1 MFPVLKS
8 IFSIILICLIILF
21 LQDCQNTNYY
31 SLEEGNVKILKA
43 YSIKDISCG
52 TSHTV
57 TRYLVGNSYKNDVD
71 SCLSAINAKSCSQWN
86 VSDPTPRECMG
97 INTKGK

>member
-1 MFPVLKS
+1 M
-8 IFSIILICLIILF
+8 ILF

-57 TRYLVGNSYKNDVD
+57 TRYLVGNSNKNDVD
-71 SCLSAINAKSCSQWN
+71 SCLSAIYAKSCSEWN
-86 VSDPTPRECMG
+86 VSDPTPKECIG
-97 INTKGK
+97 INTKEK